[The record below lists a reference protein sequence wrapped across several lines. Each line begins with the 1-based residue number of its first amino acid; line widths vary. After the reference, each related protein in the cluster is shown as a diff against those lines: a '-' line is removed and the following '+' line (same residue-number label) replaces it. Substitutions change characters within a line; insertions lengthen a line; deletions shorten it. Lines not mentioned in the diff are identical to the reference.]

1 MSGCNLVTSDYLALF
16 ITDINRAFEGLVVS
30 LDQDPPAMQQ
40 GALHAR
46 DLADALGSVGLAQ
59 ISALTSD
66 ISGQLG
72 LENPSILP
80 VAKGFV
86 ELLKKALLALE
97 SGNPNAPLPEQIA
110 IIGEIT
116 VAMSE
121 LMSPRVEH
129 AAQPKGLM
137 EFQNDAPAV
146 PLTQA
151 SAPEAV
157 APVLQL
163 TQSADLQ
170 LLFPLRRNG
179 LNIVQRVREMV
190 SHSGVGNSTEMDF
203 LLAEHQDALTSL
215 GQMELKPALQAF
227 ASHVEA
233 DGVYADHEIVEGL
246 VKALRYLPTGF
257 SVHASKQALSLFI
270 DIRGVQNEG
279 LPLERFGDALQKT
292 MGRVDQT
299 SEYLRI
305 VLPSSLKRIR
315 MLPFKRADVLYAISW
330 VQLQSISGLDAPMG
344 AADLLGG
351 VADAQKRM
359 HLCAGINAHTIYASE
374 IYPVVNMNTFQLP
387 SLLSGPPWMKG
398 VALDGASR
406 PFTWVYL

>member
-1 MSGCNLVTSDYLALF
+1 MTSDYLALF
-16 ITDINRAFEGLVVS
+16 IVDINRSFEGLVVS
-30 LDQDPPAMQQ
+30 LAQDPPAMQQ

-110 IIGEIT
+110 VIGEIT
-116 VAMSE
+116 LAMSE
-121 LMSPRVEH
+121 LMSPRSESASMQRAF
-129 AAQPKGLM
+129 AAPV
-137 EFQNDAPAV
+137 DVSA
-146 PLTQA
+146 A
-151 SAPEAV
+151 SAASQQTASSDRPPLV
-157 APVLQL
+157 HL

-215 GQMELKPALQAF
+215 GQVELKPALQAF

-246 VKALRYLPTGF
+246 VTALRYLPAGF

-279 LPLERFGDALQKT
+279 LLLDAFGDALQKI

-330 VQLQSISGLDAPMG
+330 VQLQSISGLDEPMG

-359 HLCAGINAHTIYASE
+359 HLCAGVNSHTIYASE
-374 IYPVVNMNTFQLP
+374 IYPVVNMNTFPLP
-387 SLLSGPPWMKG
+387 RLLSGPPWMKG

>member
-1 MSGCNLVTSDYLALF
+1 VTSDYLALF
-16 ITDINRAFEGLVVS
+16 ITDINRSFEGLVVS

-129 AAQPKGLM
+129 VQPKGLM
-137 EFQNDAPAV
+137 ESQNDAPAV
-146 PLTQA
+146 SPTQP
-151 SAPEAV
+151 STPAV
-157 APVLQL
+157 LAPVVHL
-163 TQSADLQ
+163 TQSADVQ
-170 LLFPLRRNG
+170 ILFPLRRNG

-190 SHSGVGNSTEMDF
+190 NHSGVGNSTEMDF
-203 LLAEHQDALTSL
+203 LLAEHQDALTGL
-215 GQMELKPALQAF
+215 GQLELKTVLQAH
-227 ASHVEA
+227 ADYVEA
-233 DGVYADHEIVEGL
+233 DGVYADQDIAE
-246 VKALRYLPTGF
+246 ALSLALALLPSGF

-270 DIRGVQNEG
+270 DIRGIHIDGAQMEAFGAAIQNI
-279 LPLERFGDALQKT
+279 

-299 SEYLRI
+299 SAYLRV

-330 VQLQSISGLDAPMG
+330 VQLCSISGLDSPMG
-344 AADLLGG
+344 TADLLGG

-359 HLCAGINAHTIYASE
+359 HLCSGVDLHTIYASE
-374 IYPVVNMNTFQLP
+374 IFPVMNMNTFLLP
-387 SLLSGPPWMKG
+387 GLLSGPPWMKG

-406 PFTWVYL
+406 PYTWVYL

>member
-1 MSGCNLVTSDYLALF
+1 VTSDYLALF
-16 ITDINRAFEGLVVS
+16 ITDINRSFEGLVVS

-110 IIGEIT
+110 VIGEIT

-121 LMSPRVEH
+121 LMSPRIEH
-129 AAQPKGLM
+129 VQPKGLL
-137 EFQNDAPAV
+137 EPQSDAPAV
-146 PLTQA
+146 PSIQH
-151 SAPEAV
+151 SAPEV
-157 APVLQL
+157 LAPVVHL

-170 LLFPLRRNG
+170 MLFPLRRNG

-190 SHSGVGNSTEMDF
+190 NHSGVGNSTEMDF
-203 LLAEHQDALTSL
+203 LLAEHQDALTGL
-215 GQMELKPALQAF
+215 GQLELKTVLQAH
-227 ASHVEA
+227 ADYVEA
-233 DGVYADHEIVEGL
+233 DGVYADQDIAE
-246 VKALRYLPTGF
+246 ALSLALALLPSGF

-270 DIRGVQNEG
+270 DIRGIHIEGAQMEAFGAAIQNI
-279 LPLERFGDALQKT
+279 

-299 SEYLRI
+299 SAYLRV

-330 VQLQSISGLDAPMG
+330 VQLCSISGLDSPMG
-344 AADLLGG
+344 TADLLGG

-359 HLCAGINAHTIYASE
+359 HLCSGVDLHTIYASE
-374 IYPVVNMNTFQLP
+374 IFPVMNMNTFLLP
-387 SLLSGPPWMKG
+387 GLLSGPPWMKG

-406 PFTWVYL
+406 PYTWVYL

>member
-1 MSGCNLVTSDYLALF
+1 MTSDYLALF
-16 ITDINRAFEGLVVS
+16 IVDINRSFEGLVVS
-30 LDQDPPAMQQ
+30 LEQDPPAMQQ

-97 SGNPNAPLPEQIA
+97 SGNLNAPLPEQIA
-110 IIGEIT
+110 VIGEIT
-116 VAMSE
+116 LALSE
-121 LMSPRVEH
+121 LMSPRLEN
-129 AAQPKGLM
+129 ASMPQA
-137 EFQNDAPAV
+137 FV
-146 PLTQA
+146 PPVDA
-151 SAPEAV
+151 SASSTPSQQIALSDRPPLV
-157 APVLQL
+157 HL

-203 LLAEHQDALTSL
+203 LLAEHQDALTGL
-215 GQMELKPALQAF
+215 GQVELKPALQAF

-233 DGVYADHEIVEGL
+233 DGVYADHEILEGL
-246 VKALRYLPTGF
+246 MTALRYLPTGF

-270 DIRGVQNEG
+270 DIRGVQNDD
-279 LPLERFGDALQKT
+279 LLLDAFGDALQKI

-330 VQLQSISGLDAPMG
+330 VQLQSISGLDEPMG

-359 HLCAGINAHTIYASE
+359 HLCAGVNAHTIYASE

>member
-1 MSGCNLVTSDYLALF
+1 VTSDYLALF
-16 ITDINRAFEGLVVS
+16 ITDINRSFEGLVVS

-129 AAQPKGLM
+129 VQPKGLL
-137 EFQNDAPAV
+137 EPQNDASAV
-146 PLTQA
+146 PSIQQ
-151 SAPEAV
+151 SAPEV
-157 APVLQL
+157 LAPVVHL

-170 LLFPLRRNG
+170 ILFPLRRNG

-190 SHSGVGNSTEMDF
+190 NHSGVGNSTEMDF
-203 LLAEHQDALTSL
+203 LLAEHQDALTGL
-215 GQMELKPALQAF
+215 GQLELKTVLQAH
-227 ASHVEA
+227 ADYVEA
-233 DGVYADHEIVEGL
+233 DGVYADQDVAE
-246 VKALRYLPTGF
+246 ALSLALALLPSGF

-270 DIRGVQNEG
+270 DIRGIHIDGAQMEAFGAAIQNI
-279 LPLERFGDALQKT
+279 

-299 SEYLRI
+299 SAYLRV

-330 VQLQSISGLDAPMG
+330 VQLCSISGLDSPMG
-344 AADLLGG
+344 TADLLGG

-359 HLCAGINAHTIYASE
+359 HLCSGVDLHTIYASE
-374 IYPVVNMNTFQLP
+374 IFPVMNMNTFLLP
-387 SLLSGPPWMKG
+387 GLLSGPPWMKG

-406 PFTWVYL
+406 PYTWVYL

>member
-1 MSGCNLVTSDYLALF
+1 MTSDYLALF
-16 ITDINRAFEGLVVS
+16 IIDINRSFEGLVAS
-30 LDQDPPAMQQ
+30 LEQDPPAMQQ

-97 SGNPNAPLPEQIA
+97 SSNPNAPLPEQIA
-110 IIGEIT
+110 VIGEIT
-116 VAMSE
+116 LAMSE
-121 LMSPRVEH
+121 LMSPRSESMSTPQAF
-129 AAQPKGLM
+129 AAPGGGSVPSTGTQ
-137 EFQNDAPAV
+137 QTAPSD
-146 PLTQA
+146 P
-151 SAPEAV
+151 P
-157 APVLQL
+157 PVVHL

-190 SHSGVGNSTEMDF
+190 SHAGVGNSTEMDF

-233 DGVYADHEIVEGL
+233 DGVYADHEIVNGL
-246 VKALRYLPTGF
+246 VTALRYLPAGF

-279 LPLERFGDALQKT
+279 LTLDRFGDALQKI

-359 HLCAGINAHTIYASE
+359 HLCAGVNAHTIYASE

-387 SLLSGPPWMKG
+387 GLLSGPPWMKG

>member
-1 MSGCNLVTSDYLALF
+1 MTSDYLALF
-16 ITDINRAFEGLVVS
+16 ITDINRSFEGLVVS

-129 AAQPKGLM
+129 AQPKGLM
-137 EFQNDAPAV
+137 ESQIDAPAV
-146 PLTQA
+146 PSIQP
-151 SAPEAV
+151 SAPEV
-157 APVLQL
+157 LAPVVHL

-170 LLFPLRRNG
+170 LLFPLRRNS

-190 SHSGVGNSTEMDF
+190 NHSGVSNSTEMDF
-203 LLAEHQDALTSL
+203 LLAEHQDNLTTL
-215 GQMELKPALQAF
+215 GQLELKKVLQAH
-227 ASHVEA
+227 ADYVEA
-233 DGVYADHEIVEGL
+233 DGVYADQDIIE
-246 VKALRYLPTGF
+246 ALSLALALLPFGF

-270 DIRGVQNEG
+270 DIRGIHIDGAQMEA
-279 LPLERFGDALQKT
+279 FGAAIQKI

-299 SEYLRI
+299 SAYLRV

-315 MLPFKRADVLYAISW
+315 MLPFKRADVFYAISW
-330 VQLQSISGLDAPMG
+330 VQLCSISGLDSPMG

-359 HLCAGINAHTIYASE
+359 HLCSGVDLHTIYASE
-374 IYPVVNMNTFQLP
+374 IFPVMNMNTFTLP
-387 SLLSGPPWMKG
+387 GLLSGPPWMKG

-406 PFTWVYL
+406 PYTWVYL

>member
-1 MSGCNLVTSDYLALF
+1 MTRDYLALF
-16 ITDINRAFEGLVVS
+16 IVDINRSFEGLVAS
-30 LDQDPPAMQQ
+30 LEQDPPAMQQ

-110 IIGEIT
+110 VIGEIT
-116 VAMSE
+116 LAMSE
-121 LMSPRVEH
+121 LMSPRSET
-129 AAQPKGLM
+129 ALM
-137 EFQNDAPAV
+137 PQALITPAES
-146 PLTQA
+146 
-151 SAPEAV
+151 SAPSTASQQTLPSDRPPLV
-157 APVLQL
+157 HL

-170 LLFPLRRNG
+170 LLFPQRRNG

-215 GQMELKPALQAF
+215 GQVELKPALQAF

-233 DGVYADHEIVEGL
+233 DGVYADHEIIEGL
-246 VKALRYLPTGF
+246 VTALRYLPTGF

-270 DIRGVQNEG
+270 DIRGVQSAG
-279 LPLERFGDALQKT
+279 LLLDTFGDALQKI

-299 SEYLRI
+299 SEYLRV

-330 VQLQSISGLDAPMG
+330 VQLQSISGLDEPMG

-359 HLCAGINAHTIYASE
+359 HLCAGVNAHTIYASE
-374 IYPVVNMNTFQLP
+374 IYPVVNMKTFPLP

>member
-1 MSGCNLVTSDYLALF
+1 MTSDYLALF
-16 ITDINRAFEGLVVS
+16 IVDINRSFEGLVVS
-30 LDQDPPAMQQ
+30 LEQDPPAMQQ

-97 SGNPNAPLPEQIA
+97 SGNLNAPLPEQIA
-110 IIGEIT
+110 VIGEIT
-116 VAMSE
+116 LALSE
-121 LMSPRVEH
+121 LMSPRLEN
-129 AAQPKGLM
+129 ASMPQA
-137 EFQNDAPAV
+137 FAPPV
-146 PLTQA
+146 DA
-151 SAPEAV
+151 SASSTPSQQITLSDRPPLV
-157 APVLQL
+157 HL

-190 SHSGVGNSTEMDF
+190 SHSGVENSTEMDF
-203 LLAEHQDALTSL
+203 LLAEHQDALTGL
-215 GQMELKPALQAF
+215 GQVELKPALQAF

-233 DGVYADHEIVEGL
+233 DGVYADHEILEGL
-246 VKALRYLPTGF
+246 MTALRYLPTGF

-270 DIRGVQNEG
+270 DIRGVQNDD
-279 LPLERFGDALQKT
+279 LLLDAFGDALQKI

-330 VQLQSISGLDAPMG
+330 VQLQSISGLDEPMG

-359 HLCAGINAHTIYASE
+359 HLCAGVNAHTIYASE
-374 IYPVVNMNTFQLP
+374 IYPVVNMNTFQLH

>member
-1 MSGCNLVTSDYLALF
+1 VTSDYLALF

-110 IIGEIT
+110 VIGEIT
-116 VAMSE
+116 AAMSE
-121 LMSPRVEH
+121 LMSPRLEH
-129 AAQPKGLM
+129 ASQPKGLM

-146 PLTQA
+146 PPTRH
-151 SAPEAV
+151 SAPEV
-157 APVLQL
+157 LAPVVHL

-170 LLFPLRRNG
+170 ILFPLRRNG

-215 GQMELKPALQAF
+215 GQLELKMVLQAH
-227 ASHVEA
+227 ADYVEA
-233 DGVYADHEIVEGL
+233 DGVYADSDIIEALSLALGL
-246 VKALRYLPTGF
+246 LPSGF

-270 DIRGVQNEG
+270 DIRGIHIDGAQMEA
-279 LPLERFGDALQKT
+279 FGAAIQKI

-299 SEYLRI
+299 SAYLRV

-330 VQLQSISGLDAPMG
+330 VQLCSISGLDSPMG

-359 HLCAGINAHTIYASE
+359 HLCSGVDLHTIYASE
-374 IYPVVNMNTFQLP
+374 IFPVMNMNTFLLP
-387 SLLSGPPWMKG
+387 GLLSGPPWMKG

-406 PFTWVYL
+406 PYTWVYL

>member
-1 MSGCNLVTSDYLALF
+1 VTSDYLALF
-16 ITDINRAFEGLVVS
+16 ITDINRSFEGLVVS

-121 LMSPRVEH
+121 LMSPRIEH
-129 AAQPKGLM
+129 AQPKGFL
-137 EFQNDAPAV
+137 ESQNDAPAV
-146 PLTQA
+146 LPTQH
-151 SAPEAV
+151 SAPAV
-157 APVLQL
+157 SAPVVHL
-163 TQSADLQ
+163 TQSADVQ
-170 LLFPLRRNG
+170 ILFPLRRNG

-190 SHSGVGNSTEMDF
+190 NHSGVGNSTEMDF
-203 LLAEHQDALTSL
+203 LLAEHQDALTGL
-215 GQMELKPALQAF
+215 GQLELKKVLQAH
-227 ASHVEA
+227 ADYVEA
-233 DGVYADHEIVEGL
+233 DGVYADQDIIE
-246 VKALRYLPTGF
+246 ALSLALALLPSGF

-270 DIRGVQNEG
+270 DIRGIHIEGAQMEAFGAAIQNI
-279 LPLERFGDALQKT
+279 

-299 SEYLRI
+299 SAYLRV

-330 VQLQSISGLDAPMG
+330 VQLCSISGLDSPMG
-344 AADLLGG
+344 TADLLGG

-359 HLCAGINAHTIYASE
+359 HLCSGVDLHTIYASE
-374 IYPVVNMNTFQLP
+374 IFPVMNMNTFLLP
-387 SLLSGPPWMKG
+387 GLLSGPPWMKG

-406 PFTWVYL
+406 PYTWVYL

>member
-1 MSGCNLVTSDYLALF
+1 VTSDYLALF
-16 ITDINRAFEGLVVS
+16 IVDINRSFEGLVVS
-30 LDQDPPAMQQ
+30 LEQDPPAMQQ

-97 SGNPNAPLPEQIA
+97 SGNLNAPLPEQIA
-110 IIGEIT
+110 VIGEIT
-116 VAMSE
+116 LALSE
-121 LMSPRVEH
+121 LMSPRLEN
-129 AAQPKGLM
+129 ASMPQA
-137 EFQNDAPAV
+137 FAPPV
-146 PLTQA
+146 DA
-151 SAPEAV
+151 SASSTPSQQITLSDRPPLV
-157 APVLQL
+157 HL

-190 SHSGVGNSTEMDF
+190 SHSGVENSTEMDF
-203 LLAEHQDALTSL
+203 LLAEHQDALTGL
-215 GQMELKPALQAF
+215 GQVELKPALQAF

-233 DGVYADHEIVEGL
+233 DGVYADHEILEGL
-246 VKALRYLPTGF
+246 MTALRYLPTGF

-270 DIRGVQNEG
+270 DIRGVQNDD
-279 LPLERFGDALQKT
+279 LLLDAFGDALQKI

-330 VQLQSISGLDAPMG
+330 VQLQSISGLDEPMG

-359 HLCAGINAHTIYASE
+359 HLCAGVNAHTIYASE

>member
-1 MSGCNLVTSDYLALF
+1 VTSDYLALF
-16 ITDINRAFEGLVVS
+16 ITDINRSFEGLVVS

-129 AAQPKGLM
+129 VQPKGLI
-137 EFQNDAPAV
+137 EPQIDASAVLPTQHSAPAV
-146 PLTQA
+146 L
-151 SAPEAV
+151 
-157 APVLQL
+157 APVVHL

-170 LLFPLRRNG
+170 ILFPLRRNG

-190 SHSGVGNSTEMDF
+190 NHSGVGNSTEMDF
-203 LLAEHQDALTSL
+203 LLAEHQDALTGL
-215 GQMELKPALQAF
+215 GQLELKTVLQAH
-227 ASHVEA
+227 ADYVEA
-233 DGVYADHEIVEGL
+233 DGVYADQDVAE
-246 VKALRYLPTGF
+246 ALSLALALLPSGF

-270 DIRGVQNEG
+270 DIRGIHIDGAQMEAFGAAIQNI
-279 LPLERFGDALQKT
+279 

-299 SEYLRI
+299 SAYLRV

-315 MLPFKRADVLYAISW
+315 MLPFKRADVFYAISW
-330 VQLQSISGLDAPMG
+330 VQLCSISGLDSPMG

-359 HLCAGINAHTIYASE
+359 HLCSGVDLHTIYASE
-374 IYPVVNMNTFQLP
+374 IFPVMNMNTFALP
-387 SLLSGPPWMKG
+387 GLLSGPPWMKG

-406 PFTWVYL
+406 PYTWVYL

>member
-1 MSGCNLVTSDYLALF
+1 MTSDYLALI
-16 ITDINRAFEGLVVS
+16 ITDINRSFEGLVVS

-110 IIGEIT
+110 VIGEIT

-129 AAQPKGLM
+129 VQPKGFM
-137 EFQNDAPAV
+137 ESQIDAPAV
-146 PLTQA
+146 LPTQP
-151 SAPEAV
+151 SAPQV
-157 APVLQL
+157 LAPVVHL

-179 LNIVQRVREMV
+179 LNIVQRVREMAN
-190 SHSGVGNSTEMDF
+190 HSGVSNSTEMDF
-203 LLAEHQDALTSL
+203 LLAEHQDALTGL
-215 GQMELKPALQAF
+215 GQLELKTVLHAHADY
-227 ASHVEA
+227 VEA
-233 DGVYADHEIVEGL
+233 DGVYADQDIIE
-246 VKALRYLPTGF
+246 ALSLALALLPSGF

-270 DIRGVQNEG
+270 DIRGIHVDGAQMEA
-279 LPLERFGDALQKT
+279 FGAAIQKI

-299 SEYLRI
+299 SAYLRV

-330 VQLQSISGLDAPMG
+330 VQLCSISGLDSPMG

-359 HLCAGINAHTIYASE
+359 HLCSGVDLHTIYASE
-374 IYPVVNMNTFQLP
+374 IYPVMNMNTFLLP
-387 SLLSGPPWMKG
+387 GLLSGPPWMKG

-406 PFTWVYL
+406 PYTWVYL

>member
-1 MSGCNLVTSDYLALF
+1 MTSDYLALF
-16 ITDINRAFEGLVVS
+16 IVDINRSFEGLLAS
-30 LDQDPPAMQQ
+30 LEQDPPAMQQ

-110 IIGEIT
+110 VIGEIT
-116 VAMSE
+116 LAMSE
-121 LMSPRVEH
+121 LMSPRPETVLIP
-129 AAQPKGLM
+129 QGLITSA
-137 EFQNDAPAV
+137 E
-146 PLTQA
+146 A
-151 SAPEAV
+151 SAPSAASQQTLPSDRPPLV
-157 APVLQL
+157 HL

-170 LLFPLRRNG
+170 LLFPQRRNG

-215 GQMELKPALQAF
+215 GQVELKPALQAF

-233 DGVYADHEIVEGL
+233 DGVYADHEIIEGL
-246 VKALRYLPTGF
+246 VTALRYLPAGF

-270 DIRGVQNEG
+270 DIRGVQSAG
-279 LPLERFGDALQKT
+279 LLLDTFGDALQKI

-330 VQLQSISGLDAPMG
+330 VQLQSISGLDEPMG

-359 HLCAGINAHTIYASE
+359 HLCAGVNAHTIYASE
-374 IYPVVNMNTFQLP
+374 IYPVVNMNTFPLP
-387 SLLSGPPWMKG
+387 GLLSGPPWMKG

>member
-1 MSGCNLVTSDYLALF
+1 VTSDYLALF
-16 ITDINRAFEGLVVS
+16 IVDINRSFEGLVVS
-30 LDQDPPAMQQ
+30 LEQDPPAMQQ

-97 SGNPNAPLPEQIA
+97 SGNLNAPLPEQIA
-110 IIGEIT
+110 VIGEIT
-116 VAMSE
+116 LALSE
-121 LMSPRVEH
+121 LMSPRLEN
-129 AAQPKGLM
+129 ASMPQA
-137 EFQNDAPAV
+137 FV
-146 PLTQA
+146 PPVDA
-151 SAPEAV
+151 SASSTPSQQIALSDRPPLV
-157 APVLQL
+157 HL

-203 LLAEHQDALTSL
+203 LLAEHQDALTGL
-215 GQMELKPALQAF
+215 GQVELKPALQAF

-233 DGVYADHEIVEGL
+233 DGVYADHEILEGL
-246 VKALRYLPTGF
+246 MTALRYLPTGF

-270 DIRGVQNEG
+270 DIRGVQNDD
-279 LPLERFGDALQKT
+279 LLLDAFGDALQKI

-330 VQLQSISGLDAPMG
+330 VQLQSISGLDEPMG

-359 HLCAGINAHTIYASE
+359 HLCAGVNAHTIYASE